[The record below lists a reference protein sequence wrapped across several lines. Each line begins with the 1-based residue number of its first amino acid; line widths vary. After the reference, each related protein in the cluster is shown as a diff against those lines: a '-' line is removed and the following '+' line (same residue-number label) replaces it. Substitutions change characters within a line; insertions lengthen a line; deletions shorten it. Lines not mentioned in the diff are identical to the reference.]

1 MNRRAKIILAEVLL
15 LLTLVLILMLLK
27 VDVDDIGPC
36 GTSVGFSH
44 LNGAISSR
52 FGWNKFFSLVT
63 NATAILAILI
73 GAGFAF
79 LGVME
84 LIQRK
89 SLKKVDSLFYAL
101 AGLYV
106 VMGIV
111 YVLFDKLIIVNYRP
125 ILEAGKTFPEPSF
138 PSSHTLLVC
147 VVMGSAILALGKFIR
162 NKKIR
167 LIVDCVLGFLIVL
180 TAAGRIL
187 AGVHWFTDVLGGLLI
202 GAFLV
207 VLFWA
212 VLDYL
217 KEIRGR

>member
-44 LNGAISSR
+44 LNGAI
-52 FGWNKFFSLVT
+52 FKLIGTHKFFSLVT
-63 NATAILAILI
+63 KGTAILAILT

-101 AGLYV
+101 AGLYI

-111 YVLFDKLIIVNYRP
+111 YVVFDKLIIVNYRP
-125 ILEAGKTFPEPSF
+125 ILETGKSFPEPSF

-147 VVMGSAILALGKFIR
+147 VVMGSAILVLGKFIR

-207 VLFWA
+207 ALFWA